1 MLVAWRVRRADAFAS
16 KLARWHECSSG
27 DGMPIGIASQ
37 CQRASGRIRG
47 GERIPPASL
56 RPTFNAGQV
65 SVLIWEKESPPVTLH
80 AAHKALQAWLATQ
93 SRKDV
98 IENTLWTS

>member
-1 MLVAWRVRRADAFAS
+1 MLLLVNLLGGMNVLLVTGCLLVSPASVSGQVVASEVGKES
-16 KLARWHECSSG
+16 
-27 DGMPIGIASQ
+27 
-37 CQRASGRIRG
+37 
-47 GERIPPASL
+47 PPASL

-80 AAHKALQAWLATQ
+80 AGHKALQAWLATQ